1 MPLYYGEGLFHP
13 PAAAVFIYSLKPN
26 CYGVLSHDEEDAF
39 CCNHGGCGRCA
50 SGFAEDNSAGGVI
63 NFTGAITDTTCTIN
77 GGKSADFTVALSP
90 ISVTDA
96 GNTVGPITKNKKSF
110 SLTFS
115 GCSPAAGTAGT
126 PLKIYF
132 SSADNISTDG
142 KYLLNNSV
150 NENDA
155 SVAKNVGFSLAETGS
170 STPIQLNVPYVTDI
184 MGDKAAPDSE
194 TLTLD
199 AYYYKTNAEAAKV
212 GALSSN
218 VTYTISYL

>member
-1 MPLYYGEGLFHP
+1 MGQSPKQEVLLADLLRLF
-13 PAAAVFIYSLKPN
+13 
-26 CYGVLSHDEEDAF
+26 
-39 CCNHGGCGRCA
+39 
-50 SGFAEDNSAGGVI
+50 AGGRYRRH
-63 NFTGAITDTTCTIN
+63 
-77 GGKSADFTVALSP
+77 
-90 ISVTDA
+90 
-96 GNTVGPITKNKKSF
+96 
-110 SLTFS
+110 
-115 GCSPAAGTAGT
+115 

-199 AYYYKTNAEAAKV
+199 AYYYKTNAEAAKW
-212 GALSSN
+212 AL
-218 VTYTISYL
+218 